1 MFGDFIYILVLN
13 GMYGY
18 GGMFMMVVQNDCMNV
33 NFNNNDLNNQ
43 MNNVFL
49 LDQSFFERQIEKL
62 DYSEIEF
69 DMEKSFY
76 FFILNSFV
84 SQMLLNFFFLFVD
97 SGYGGYVVFSL
108 QFDIKFLQSYIGIF
122 FLSNV

>member
-18 GGMFMMVVQNDCMNV
+18 GGMFMMVGQNDCMNV

-49 LDQSFFERQIEKL
+49 LEQSFFERQIEKL

>member
-18 GGMFMMVVQNDCMNV
+18 GGMFMMVGQNDCMNV

-49 LDQSFFERQIEKL
+49 LEQSFFERQIEKL

-84 SQMLLNFFFLFVD
+84 SQMLLNFFFSFVD

>member
-18 GGMFMMVVQNDCMNV
+18 GGMFMMVGQNDCMNV

>member
-18 GGMFMMVVQNDCMNV
+18 GGMLMMVGQNDCMNV